1 MDRLVRCIFACGIVW
16 TLASASADSQMPLDD
31 AWRQLPQYAYGQ
43 DIAPLLSIERA
54 VIESMASP
62 ESRAAMAQKLSDVL
76 GQNETSTA
84 AQQFICLQLR
94 QVGTAAQVPQL
105 SSLLATPE
113 KQDMALAA
121 LASIPG
127 AESTQVLR
135 EALKTLPS
143 PALIVA
149 IDAVGSRQDV
159 DSIESLKKLMTHDDR
174 TVRMASL
181 HALSRMTDPGAMEFV
196 CEWALQQDMP
206 WSADVAGCMLQIV
219 RTKTLAREMDA
230 AKSLL
235 GTMAVSVQS
244 SHTQRAGFEGSLNLL
259 EGESRNSSIVS
270 WLTSENA
277 QARLVAAA
285 HLRELPDE
293 IITELLSRLS
303 DFSDDV
309 VMLLIESSAERRNL
323 ALLPLCRT
331 LLGQDTL
338 NRKLAGVRILGRLGD
353 PAVIPDL
360 IDLLAAEQELSAA
373 ASQALLRMPR
383 EAVGPALLAAL
394 SRNELCTPAIQVL
407 REMKY
412 YEAIDPLVER
422 AASKDRSAYLPA
434 LAGLASIADPDEAD
448 LPRLFG
454 LLSRTAAGAHR
465 DEVEKTIA
473 QVCNKLPED
482 TSPAQPVLAW
492 LKEHPT
498 ERLVLSLP
506 LLGRLGGPESLAA
519 IEAELPSKDPST
531 ADAALRGLCNW
542 PTAEVADKLSS
553 LAVSGVDKRTRRRAL
568 RAYVRVV
575 SLPSQRPESDTLAM
589 LQTAMKQAEEAEDRT
604 LILERAATVRT
615 MECMRW
621 LASFLDDPACAQQ
634 ACQSLVELAH
644 HRELRH
650 PNIAEVGP
658 ILEKVAT
665 ISKDSAIAERANR
678 YRLGL

>member
-1 MDRLVRCIFACGIVW
+1 VW
-16 TLASASADSQMPLDD
+16 TLASASADSQVPLDD
-31 AWRQLPQYAYGQ
+31 AWRQLPQYAHGQ

-62 ESRAAMAQKLSDVL
+62 ESRAAMAQKLSEVL
-76 GQNETSTA
+76 GQNETSAA

-135 EALKTLPS
+135 DALKTLPY

-149 IDAVGSRQDV
+149 IDAAGSHQDV
-159 DSIESLKKLMTHDDR
+159 GSIESLKKLMTHDNR
-174 TVRMASL
+174 MVRMASL
-181 HALSRMTDPGAMEFV
+181 HALSRMTDPGAIEFV

-235 GTMAVSVQS
+235 GAMAVSAQS
-244 SHTQRAGFEGSLNLL
+244 SSTQRAALGGSLNLL
-259 EGESRNSSIVS
+259 EGEARNNWIVAS
-270 WLTSENA
+270 LTSENA
-277 QARLVAAA
+277 QARMVAAA

-293 IITELLSRLS
+293 IIAELLSRLS
-303 DFSDDV
+303 DFSDDI

-323 ALLPLCRT
+323 ELLPLCRT

-360 IDLLAAEQELSAA
+360 IALLAAEQELSAA

-394 SRNELCTPAIQVL
+394 SRSELCTPAIQVL

-422 AASKDRSAYLPA
+422 AASKDRNAYLPA
-434 LAGLASIADPDEAD
+434 LAGLAGIADPDDAD

-473 QVCNKLPED
+473 QVCNKLPEG

-506 LLGRLGGPESLAA
+506 LLGRLGGPESLTA

-553 LAVSGVDKRTRRRAL
+553 LAVSGADKRTRRRAL

-575 SLPSQRPESDTLAM
+575 SLPSQRPESDTLTM
-589 LQTAMKQAEEAEDRT
+589 LQTAMKQAEEPEDRT
-604 LILERAATVRT
+604 LVLERAATVRT
-615 MECMRW
+615 MECIRW